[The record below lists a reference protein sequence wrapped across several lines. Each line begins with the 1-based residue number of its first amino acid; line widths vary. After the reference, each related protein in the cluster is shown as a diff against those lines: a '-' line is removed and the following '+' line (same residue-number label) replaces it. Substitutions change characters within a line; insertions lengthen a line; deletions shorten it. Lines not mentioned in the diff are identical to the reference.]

1 MEGTRAVRL
10 INTHSVHIIMER
22 KNVTIRKDQSKR
34 IDEAG
39 VNLSQLVQEAIDE
52 RMEPTETELARAYK
66 ENTAHAAE
74 TNTEWSGVSTE
85 ANEQLSDHPDHE

>member
-1 MEGTRAVRL
+1 VHSTDWNSRTTRGEASRYQPPIDYL
-10 INTHSVHIIMER
+10 
-22 KNVTIRKDQSKR
+22 VTLRGV
-34 IDEAG
+34 DEAG

-52 RMEPTETELARAYK
+52 RMEPTETELAEAYE

-85 ANEQLSDHPDHE
+85 ANEQLGDHPDHQ